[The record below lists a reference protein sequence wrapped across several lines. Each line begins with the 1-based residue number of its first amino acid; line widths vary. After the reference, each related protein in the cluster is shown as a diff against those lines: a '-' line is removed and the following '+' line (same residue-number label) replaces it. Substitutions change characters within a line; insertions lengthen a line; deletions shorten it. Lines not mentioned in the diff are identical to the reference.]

1 MNNRNNKNKIRAID
15 HLTPVLIGI
24 SLVLVGLGAA
34 FQFASRPTALW
45 IGCFSVG
52 TALLLGLIVI
62 RFRRILEFLI
72 SRRGQMGSSSIV
84 TTLIF
89 LGVLGL
95 LTYLSDRHNI
105 RIDWTQ
111 TGRHSLSQ
119 ETIQILKNRI
129 DRDVTVT
136 AFYRQG
142 SQEREKVLHLLETY
156 EDHSHKVSVQFY
168 DPSIDKV
175 KALQYNVP
183 NINSAVVIFESGED
197 EEKRKEE
204 VFLGDEQDFTSA
216 LLKVVDTKP
225 KPIYFVQGH
234 QEHVYDGPDVE
245 GYGLMKQLLEKRLYE
260 VKELQLLQNIPKD
273 CVVLAIL
280 GPRQA
285 LLKEE
290 METLKDYLG
299 RGGKLLLML
308 GFTEKAPTF
317 SGLLRE
323 FGLVIKGGFI
333 VEPTNNIFGQAMDIV
348 TFEFQPHAITD
359 PFRKTGAPSA
369 RFWSARPMKRADVI
383 PVGIQVTPII
393 ESTPASW
400 RERSL
405 STGTIQQDPD
415 EEKGPFTLISTVGPA
430 NKDAKDKPRIVV
442 CADSDFAS
450 NTYYSNMSNAAL
462 FLNCINWLAA
472 EEDVISIP
480 PRPTATD
487 AILLTKPQQIF
498 VFVWSIIAMPLLC
511 LIAGTA
517 IWWSRR

>member
-89 LGVLGL
+89 LVVLGL

-183 NINSAVVIFESGED
+183 NINSAVVI
-197 EEKRKEE
+197 
-204 VFLGDEQDFTSA
+204 T
-216 LLKVVDTKP
+216 
-225 KPIYFVQGH
+225 
-234 QEHVYDGPDVE
+234 YDNLP
-245 GYGLMKQLLEKRLYE
+245 
-260 VKELQLLQNIPKD
+260 
-273 CVVLAIL
+273 
-280 GPRQA
+280 
-285 LLKEE
+285 
-290 METLKDYLG
+290 
-299 RGGKLLLML
+299 
-308 GFTEKAPTF
+308 
-317 SGLLRE
+317 
-323 FGLVIKGGFI
+323 
-333 VEPTNNIFGQAMDIV
+333 
-348 TFEFQPHAITD
+348 
-359 PFRKTGAPSA
+359 
-369 RFWSARPMKRADVI
+369 
-383 PVGIQVTPII
+383 
-393 ESTPASW
+393 
-400 RERSL
+400 
-405 STGTIQQDPD
+405 
-415 EEKGPFTLISTVGPA
+415 
-430 NKDAKDKPRIVV
+430 
-442 CADSDFAS
+442 
-450 NTYYSNMSNAAL
+450 
-462 FLNCINWLAA
+462 
-472 EEDVISIP
+472 
-480 PRPTATD
+480 
-487 AILLTKPQQIF
+487 
-498 VFVWSIIAMPLLC
+498 
-511 LIAGTA
+511 
-517 IWWSRR
+517 